1 MKTKT
6 VALAVAGA
14 LTLAVALPGV
24 AAAHT
29 TISALQ
35 PQGSPLTSAR
45 TTYVVR
51 SPNETPKQNTWKI
64 VMLVPTPIQPL
75 ISVKHTSDWR
85 IRIKKV
91 ATSQKDSEGNPISNI
106 TAVVWTA
113 RTKAD
118 EIAPSEFGE
127 WLVRFQN
134 PATAGQQ
141 CFGFLQYYR
150 NEKTG
155 SRKKPEVVSWTG
167 SSTSE
172 TPASCITIAD
182 APKTS

>member
-1 MKTKT
+1 MTKKTT
-6 VALAVAGA
+6 ALAIAGA
-14 LTLAVALPGV
+14 LAAAAALPG
-24 AAAHT
+24 AASAHT

-35 PQGSPLTSAR
+35 PQGTPLTSAR

-51 SPNETPKQNTWKI
+51 SPNETPKQNTWRI

-85 IRIKKV
+85 IKIKKV
-91 ATSQKDSEGNPISNI
+91 ATGQKDSEGNAINNI
-106 TAVVWTA
+106 TAVTWTA
-113 RTKAD
+113 KTTGD

-134 PATAGQQ
+134 PATSGQQ

-150 NEKTG
+150 NAKTG
-155 SRKKPEVVSWTG
+155 SRAKPEVVSWTG